1 MKKPYILLCNS
12 KAKVPAD
19 IGHYA
24 TLRDAE
30 KAIKEFQN
38 RNDRVRAM
46 MKKYPGGYVE
56 DLYCDLK
63 IIGPGV
69 EE

>member
-1 MKKPYILLCNS
+1 MNKPYILLCNS

-30 KAIKEFQN
+30 KAIKEFQK
-38 RNDRVRAM
+38 RNDKVRAM

-63 IIGPGV
+63 IIGPGL

>member
-12 KAKVPAD
+12 KSKVPAD

-30 KAIKEFQN
+30 KAIKEFQK

-46 MKKYPGGYVE
+46 MKKYPGGYIE
-56 DLYCDLK
+56 DLYRDLK
-63 IIGPGV
+63 IIGPGL
-69 EE
+69 E

>member
-30 KAIKEFQN
+30 KAIKEFQK

-46 MKKYPGGYVE
+46 MKKHPGGHIE

-63 IIGPGV
+63 IIGPGL
-69 EE
+69 E

>member
-1 MKKPYILLCNS
+1 MSKKKYILLCNS
-12 KAKVPAD
+12 KSKVPAD

-24 TLRDAE
+24 TLRDA
-30 KAIKEFQN
+30 KNAIKEFQK
-38 RNDRVRAM
+38 RNERVRAM
-46 MKKYPGGYVE
+46 MQKYPGQHIE

-63 IIGPGV
+63 IIGPT

>member
-12 KAKVPAD
+12 KAKVPTD

-30 KAIKEFQN
+30 NAIKEFQK

-46 MKKYPGGYVE
+46 MKKYPGGHIE
-56 DLYCDLK
+56 DLYRDLK
-63 IIGPGV
+63 IVGPGI
-69 EE
+69 E

>member
-1 MKKPYILLCNS
+1 MTKKYILLCNS

-24 TLRDAE
+24 TLRDAK
-30 KAIKEFQN
+30 KAMQEFQK

-46 MKKYPGGYVE
+46 MKKYPGGYIE

-69 EE
+69 EK

>member
-1 MKKPYILLCNS
+1 MTKKKYILLCNS
-12 KAKVPAD
+12 KSKVPAD

-24 TLRDAE
+24 TLRDA
-30 KAIKEFQN
+30 KNAIKEFQK

-46 MKKYPGGYVE
+46 MQKYPGQHIE

-63 IIGPGV
+63 IIGPT